1 MGAAARAAPPS
12 GARSVILGTAGH
24 IDHGK
29 TTLIRALTGV
39 DTDRL
44 PEEKR
49 RGITIELGFAPLEL
63 DGIGTVGIVDVP
75 GHEAF
80 VRTMLAGATGIDVA
94 LVVVAGDEGIMPQTR
109 EHLAILDLLG
119 VSAGIVAITKVDLA
133 EPDWLQLVEDD
144 VRSAIAA
151 GSIRDAA
158 IVRCSATTGQGM
170 EELRTAIA
178 RAALRIPARRADEA
192 FRMPIDRAFSVKG
205 TGTVVTGTVWSGS
218 VALDDAVRIL
228 PDDRPARVR
237 RIESHGHRHGAAASG
252 TRTAVALGGVDRAD
266 ISPRGSVLVRA
277 GDAWVARAVLRAD
290 VSLLDGAPILGPRT
304 RVRFHL
310 GTADVGARLVATGA
324 PVAAGSVV
332 PVRVMLDERVIARA
346 GDRFVIRAASPPATI
361 GGGVVTDSDPP
372 RRRAKPWPS
381 AGADAGLRL
390 RWILAEAGG
399 RGVAIAALDIR
410 LGTPGGEIRSLAQAG
425 GAVLVGEHLF
435 DGALVPGLAA
445 ACARAVD
452 EAHRQ
457 RPLDPG
463 VPVQTIRSATTAAP
477 ALVDHVLATMVA
489 AGSITIADGIV
500 ARAGWSPG
508 ASHADS
514 ERMELVLAALVA
526 AGRQPPAIDEL
537 STSFGADTLAVLKLL
552 ARRGDVVAVA
562 GDRYFA
568 AGAAQELVAVIRS
581 ELADGAIRSAS
592 ELRVATGLT
601 RKYIIPFLEYCDR
614 IGVTVRDGD
623 GRTLGRGEPLR
634 PD

>member
-1 MGAAARAAPPS
+1 M
-12 GARSVILGTAGH
+12 ILGTAGH

-29 TTLIRALTGV
+29 TALIRALTGV

-63 DGIGTVGIVDVP
+63 DGIGTIGIVDVP

-80 VRTMLAGATGIDVA
+80 VRTMLAGATGIDLA
-94 LVVVAGDEGIMPQTR
+94 LLVVAGDEGMMPQTR
-109 EHLAILDLLG
+109 EHLAILELLG
-119 VSAGIVAITKVDLA
+119 VSTAVVAITKVDLA

-144 VRSAIAA
+144 VRGAMAA

-158 IVRCSATTGQGM
+158 IVRCSAMTGQGLDD
-170 EELRTAIA
+170 LRAAIA
-178 RAALRIPARRADEA
+178 RAARSVPARRTDDA

-218 VALDDAVRIL
+218 VAIDDAVRIL

-237 RIESHGHRHGAAASG
+237 GIESHGLRHDAAASG
-252 TRTAVALGGVDRAD
+252 SRTAVALGGVDRAD

-277 GDAWVARAVLRAD
+277 GDAWVASAVLRAD
-290 VSLLDGAPILGPRT
+290 VALLDGAPTLGPRT

-332 PVRVMLDERVIARA
+332 PVRVMLDERVVAQA

-361 GGGVVTDSDPP
+361 GGGVVTDPGPP
-372 RRRAKPWPS
+372 RKRAKPWPS
-381 AGADAGLRL
+381 AGADAGRRL
-390 RWILAEAGG
+390 QWILAEAGG

-410 LGTPGGEIRSLAQAG
+410 VGALRGQIERLAQAA
-425 GAVLVGEHLF
+425 GAVQVGGNLF

-445 ACARAVD
+445 ACTRAV
-452 EAHRQ
+452 EAAHHE

-463 VPVQTIRSATTAAP
+463 VSVQSVRSAATAAP
-477 ALVDHVLATMVA
+477 ALVDHVLATMVD

-508 ASHADS
+508 ASQSDS
-514 ERMELVLAALVA
+514 ERMDRVLAALVE
-526 AGRQPPAIDEL
+526 AGHQPPSIDEL
-537 STSFGADTLAVLKLL
+537 TTLFGSDTLAVLKLL
-552 ARRGDVVAVA
+552 ARRGEVVAVTT
-562 GDRYFA
+562 DRYFA
-568 AGAAQELVAVIRS
+568 AGAARELVAAIRS
-581 ELADGAIRSAS
+581 ELANGAVRSAS

-614 IGVTVRDGD
+614 TGVTVRDGD
-623 GRTLGRGEPLR
+623 GRTLGRVES
-634 PD
+634 